1 MKKGI
6 LKGQLLKTIIFGG
19 FFLFIVFVARAQEND
34 TLDFNLPVMDYS
46 YPREYEVAKV
56 SVSGIKFLDAGIL
69 VQLTGVKVGEKIVIP
84 GERITRSIE
93 KLWKQ
98 GLFSDIKVTYTKIE
112 SGKIYLNYYLKERHR
127 LSKLIFKGIKKS
139 EEQDLREKV
148 DLMNGSQV
156 TENVINN
163 LVRIVKAFYIEKG
176 FLDINVE
183 ISQKIDPRL
192 PNSVQLTANV
202 DKMERVKIADIF
214 FEGNTIFSDERLMRL
229 MKKTKKRNWNIFK
242 SSKLIKDNYKE
253 DLNSLLEFYNE
264 SGYRDFKI
272 LGDSIGRVSNERIS
286 VTIRVFEGKKY
297 YIRNIRWIG
306 NTKFPSEY
314 LSARLM
320 IRSGDPYNK
329 TELDERLFIDEDA
342 VNSIYM
348 DQGYLF
354 AQIMP
359 VEVKVEN
366 DSIDLEM
373 RVYEGQPATISRV
386 IIKGNTQTNE
396 HVVRRELRTNPGDL
410 FSKSAIMRTVRELAQ
425 LGHFDPEKIVPN
437 PIPHQAEGTV
447 DIEYDLEERANDQF
461 EISGGWGAGMLVG
474 TVGLRFNNFSIKRI
488 LDFKAWR
495 PVPTGDGQSLSLRVQ
510 SNGKYYQS
518 YNISFVEPWFGGKK
532 PNSFSVSAY
541 RSVQTNGMKKDNPS
555 RQGLIVN
562 GASIGLGKR
571 LKWPDD
577 YFSLYNAIS
586 LQNYQLD
593 NWNQYFLFSNG
604 TSNNLSLNTVLS
616 RNSAGPNP
624 IYPTSGANVSLSLQI
639 TPPYSLFSSK
649 DYTDPNMLDSEK
661 YRWVEYH
668 KWGFK
673 VDWFLTLAGSLN
685 PSNRRLVL
693 YTRANFGYIGFYN
706 SDIGPSPFEGFDLG
720 GDGMSGYNLYGRD
733 VIGLRGYE
741 NSSLTPI
748 VDGDKSGNVYER
760 VSLELRYP
768 ISLAQSATVFILV
781 FLEAGNSWSRIQDYN
796 PFSLHRSAG
805 VGLRAFLPMF
815 GLLGIDWGY
824 GFNPVTGAPD
834 AAGSQFHFVIGQ
846 QF

>member
-6 LKGQLLKTIIFGG
+6 FKSELLKTIILGG
-19 FFLFIVFVARAQEND
+19 FFLFIVFFTEAQEND
-34 TLDFNLPVMDYS
+34 TLNFNLPVMDYS
-46 YPREYEVAKV
+46 YPREYEIAKV
-56 SVSGIKFLDAGIL
+56 SISGIKFLDAGIL
-69 VQLTGVKVGEKIVIP
+69 VQLTGIKVGEKILIP
-84 GERITRSIE
+84 GERITQSIE
-93 KLWKQ
+93 KLWTQ

-112 SGKIYLNYYLKERHR
+112 GGKIYLNYYLKERHR
-127 LSKLIFKGIKKS
+127 LSRLVFKGVKRS
-139 EEQDLREKV
+139 EEQDLIEKV
-148 DLMNGSQV
+148 NLVNGSQV
-156 TENVINN
+156 TENVVNN
-163 LVRIVKAFYIEKG
+163 VVRIVKEFYIEKG
-176 FLDINVE
+176 FLNVEVE
-183 ISQKIDPRL
+183 ISQKIDPKL
-192 PNSVQLTANV
+192 KNSVQLTARIN
-202 DKMERVKIADIF
+202 KMDRVKIAEIY
-214 FEGNTIFSDERLMRL
+214 FEGNTVYSDEKLSRL
-229 MKKTKKRNWNIFK
+229 MKKTKKKNWNIFK
-242 SSKLIKDNYKE
+242 SSKLIKENYKE
-253 DLNSLLEFYNE
+253 DLNSLLEFYNKN
-264 SGYRDFKI
+264 GYRDFKI
-272 LGDSIGRVSNERIS
+272 LGDSIGRVNNERIS
-286 VTIRVFEGKKY
+286 VTVRIFEGEKY
-297 YIRNIRWIG
+297 FIRNITWIG

-314 LSARLM
+314 LSAKLQ
-320 IRSGDPYNK
+320 IRKGDPYNK
-329 TELDERLFIDEDA
+329 TQLDERLFIDEDA
-342 VNSIYM
+342 VNSVYM

-386 IIKGNTQTNE
+386 LIKGNTQTNE

-425 LGHFDPEKIVPN
+425 LGHFDPEKIAPN

-447 DIEYDLEERANDQF
+447 DIEYNLEERANDQF

-474 TVGLRFNNFSIKRI
+474 TVGLRFNNFSIKRV

-495 PVPTGDGQSLSLRVQ
+495 PVPTGDGQTLSLRVQ

-541 RSVQTNGMKKDNPS
+541 RSVQTNGLKKADPN
-555 RQGLIVN
+555 RQGLVVN

-586 LQNYQLD
+586 LQNYQLS
-593 NWNQYFLFSNG
+593 NWNRYFLFSNG
-604 TSNNLSLNTVLS
+604 SSNNLSFNTVLS

-624 IYPTSGANVSLSLQI
+624 IYPTSGTNLSLSLQI
-639 TPPYSLFSSK
+639 TPPYSLFSDK
-649 DYTDPNMLDSEK
+649 DYTDPDMLDSER

-673 VDWFLTLAGSLN
+673 IDWFVTLAGSLN

-693 YTRANFGYIGFYN
+693 YTRANFGYLGFYN
-706 SDIGPSPFEGFDLG
+706 KDIGPSPFEGYDLG

-741 NSSLTPI
+741 NGSLTPI
-748 VDGDKSGNVYER
+748 VNGNKAGNVYER
-760 VSLELRYP
+760 LSLELRYP
-768 ISLAQSATVFILV
+768 ISLAQSATVFALV
-781 FLEAGNSWSRIQDYN
+781 FLEAGNAWYRIQDFN

-815 GLLGIDWGY
+815 GLLGIDWAY
-824 GFNPVTGAPD
+824 GFNPVPGMPN